1 MNKFKLSDVFTRG
14 ELDVIEFKA
23 LRTTR
28 PLEDTYL
35 GKFTNE
41 ECYLDYD
48 TDLNHFVFSANYDSG
63 GNVDVLKVYN
73 DQQMIISYDKVSLI
87 KHNARHDIAKELKCL
102 PAFKNDPFV
111 TEDKLSSIIN
121 GLINIHSQ
129 RNYSPISPK
138 HGKLLLRSVFKS
150 YLPFNYRVFRDNYR
164 FGARGVQPD
173 TMKATASEIL
183 EAISHYLYEDGWM
196 YVHIQHLMNIFMT
209 QLVMFF
215 GDDFENH
222 LVGLK
227 SDIAKYAAEEAKE
240 IEDALKTN

>member
-1 MNKFKLSDVFTRG
+1 MNKFKLSDCFSRQDLMT
-14 ELDVIEFKA
+14 IESKVS
-23 LRTTR
+23 RITR

-35 GKFTNE
+35 GKFTKE

-48 TDLNHFVFSANYDSG
+48 TDLNHFLFSANYDED
-63 GNVDVLKVYN
+63 GNADGLKVYS
-73 DQQMIISYDKVSLI
+73 DQQMIIAYDKVSLR
-87 KHNARHDIAKELKCL
+87 KYDARRSIAQELKCL

-111 TEDKLSSIIN
+111 TEDKLSSIVN
-121 GLINIHSQ
+121 SLVNIHSQ

-150 YLPFNYRVFRDNYR
+150 YLSLDYRVVQDRYR
-164 FGARGVQPD
+164 FGVHTD
-173 TMKATASEIL
+173 MMKATAPEML
-183 EAISHYLYEDGWM
+183 EVICHYLYEDGWM
-196 YVHIQHLMNIFMT
+196 YSHIQLIMDIFMI

-222 LVGLK
+222 LVKLK

-240 IEDALKTN
+240 IENAFKTN